1 MALPPRGEAF
11 LFIDLFRKEEEK
23 EAGGN
28 DGLVVLATEAADGD
42 AIAVLESATAVVAA
56 SDAVRLFEG
65 ATVKVAERYA
75 VRLFNSTVGE
85 YIANRY
91 VACIFY
97 HSVLLDVT
105 DGYVA

>member
-1 MALPPRGEAF
+1 MVQSEYPSSKYDYTIVSFDANEA
-11 LFIDLFRKEEEK
+11 
-23 EAGGN
+23 
-28 DGLVVLATEAADGD
+28 VV
-42 AIAVLESATAVVAA
+42 ESTTAVVAA

-85 YIANRY
+85 NIANRY